1 LNPAEKLKLIVGIII
16 GVSIVIF
23 APIWIGW
30 KIVIAIIIP
39 YCQDCLYHI
48 DKAFLNGT
56 ISDIM
61 TNCLK
66 MKETKRSSSGL
77 VLHE

>member
-1 LNPAEKLKLIVGIII
+1 MPLQVPQLDATQEG
-16 GVSIVIF
+16 
-23 APIWIGW
+23 
-30 KIVIAIIIP
+30 
-39 YCQDCLYHI
+39 HI
-48 DKAFLNGT
+48 DKAFLNET

-77 VLHE
+77 VLQ